1 MEIAYG
7 INRKRGGLSVD
18 ITKLWDTITNQPV
31 LQEFLVAIA
40 LVLLGL
46 ALYLITKYFVLR
58 FLYYVFCQTK
68 GKWDQTLYEQGV
80 FTPIPQLI
88 PAIILFQSV
97 EFLPSI
103 GDTVQKFISVWIYLI
118 LVIFVDKF
126 LTGVLFIYNTYA
138 ISKKR
143 PIKGYVQIVKMLLYI
158 VAGIL
163 SISIL
168 IDQSPWFFLSGIGAL
183 TAVLMLVFRDTI
195 LSFIASI
202 QLMSN
207 DSVRVGDWLEMPK
220 YEADGDV
227 VEVALH
233 SIKIRN
239 WDNTI
244 TTIPTYKMIEDSFK
258 NWRGMTESG
267 GRRIRRSLLIDQT
280 SICFCSDEMLA
291 KFEKIHLLED
301 YVKQKKAERA
311 ADNFEHKVNMEIG
324 VNGRRMTNLGT
335 FRAYVY
341 RYLQHHPK
349 IHKDMTFLIRQLQ
362 PTSEGLP
369 LEIYVFTTDVA
380 WVSHENIQA
389 DIFDH
394 LLAIISEFGLRVA
407 QKPTGHDL
415 MSLTR
420 TFKD

>member
-301 YVKQKKAERA
+301 YVKQKKAEIA
-311 ADNFEHKVNMEIG
+311 ADNLEHKVNMEIG